1 MRLIR
6 FIDAEGRVRYGQSVD
21 AEHARPITGDLFGEH
36 AVEKNTVS
44 IVRRLAPCEPPNII
58 AIGRNYRDHAREMAS
73 TADETEPLIF
83 LKATSSIIGPDDSI
97 ELPPQAPDEVD
108 YEAELAVVI
117 GRTARRIREEDA
129 LTHVYGYACANDVS
143 ARDCQKRRDKQW
155 ARGKSFDTFCPIGP
169 HIVTR
174 DECGDGPFTVRSF
187 LNGSQMQNGST
198 ADLIFPIA
206 NLVSYLSNQF
216 TLHPGTVILTGTPA
230 GVGAARTPPVFLR
243 PGDRIEVDIS
253 GIGRL
258 ANEVVAGPQ

>member
-1 MRLIR
+1 MQLIR
-6 FIDAEGRVRYGQSVD
+6 FVDSEGQIRYGQFVD
-21 AEHARPITGDLFGEH
+21 VRHARPISGDVLGEH
-36 AVEKNTVS
+36 AVGKEPVK

-58 AIGRNYRDHAREMAS
+58 AIGRNYRDHAKEMAS
-73 TADETEPLIF
+73 TADETEPLVF

-108 YEAELAVVI
+108 YEGELAVVI
-117 GRTARRIREEDA
+117 GRTARRVSEDEA
-129 LTHVYGYACANDVS
+129 LAHVLGYTCANDIS

-155 ARGKSFDTFCPIGP
+155 ARGKSFDTFCPLGP
-169 HIVTR
+169 HIITR

-187 LNGSQMQNGST
+187 LNGSPMQNGST

-206 NLVSYLSNQF
+206 HLVSYLSHQF
-216 TLHPGTVILTGTPA
+216 TLLPGTVILTGTPA
-230 GVGAARTPPVFLR
+230 GVGAARTPPVLLR

-258 ANEVVAGPQ
+258 ANDVVAGAR